1 MKTKNVKGMVA
12 GALAMSMMVGAP
24 GAAFAQQPDESRVA
38 AAAQVKAKKPE
49 KEPESTQTKAK
60 SQEVG
65 KVTCTSSGKVNVSF
79 KQKVTYTDVLKAV
92 ITDANGGE
100 MPCKILKKNKNLMSV
115 SVSGLVKGQTYTLT
129 VDGILG
135 KDSAEPVTIIKEF
148 VAKGMKTQNKV
159 GKTQVT
165 DGKFVILKMN
175 SAAFYKD
182 ATVSVTDSQG
192 NACDAKIVKKA
203 KGNVKVMIAGM
214 KKGEKYTITIN
225 GIKTKKEKSY
235 SSITKSVTIK

>member
-1 MKTKNVKGMVA
+1 MKRKNVKGMVA

-129 VDGILG
+129 
-135 KDSAEPVTIIKEF
+135 
-148 VAKGMKTQNKV
+148 GMKTQNKV

-203 KGNVKVMIAGM
+203 KGNLKVMIAGM

>member
-1 MKTKNVKGMVA
+1 MKRKNVKGMVA

-115 SVSGLVKGQTYTLT
+115 SVSGLVKGQTYTR
-129 VDGILG
+129 
-135 KDSAEPVTIIKEF
+135 
-148 VAKGMKTQNKV
+148 
-159 GKTQVT
+159 
-165 DGKFVILKMN
+165 
-175 SAAFYKD
+175 
-182 ATVSVTDSQG
+182 
-192 NACDAKIVKKA
+192 
-203 KGNVKVMIAGM
+203 
-214 KKGEKYTITIN
+214 
-225 GIKTKKEKSY
+225 
-235 SSITKSVTIK
+235 